1 MGRAA
6 VSVVVVAVGAVHMA
20 LGDHGDGHGAPT
32 GRGCGGRS
40 CMAVF
45 VGMSMIVG
53 MVMVMVM

>member
-1 MGRAA
+1 MEWE
-6 VSVVVVAVGAVHMA
+6 SVGVVAAGAVYMP
-20 LGDHGDGHGAPT
+20 LGHYGDGHGAPT